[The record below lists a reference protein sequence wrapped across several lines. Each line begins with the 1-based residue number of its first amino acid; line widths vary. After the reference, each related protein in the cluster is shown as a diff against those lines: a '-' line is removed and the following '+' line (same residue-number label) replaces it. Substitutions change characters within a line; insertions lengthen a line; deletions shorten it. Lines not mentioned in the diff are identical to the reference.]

1 MDVITSIKGF
11 IRSLLLH
18 SQAHEISLHLQL
30 RKKTTKIEKIIVKKK
45 KEKSEFGSEEWRKAA
60 ACLLVNEGESG
71 ELRGQN
77 ISRGGE
83 SVERE
88 RESREVSTRNM

>member
-1 MDVITSIKGF
+1 MDVITSINGF

-30 RKKTTKIEKIIVKKK
+30 RKKIEKIIVKKK

-71 ELRGQN
+71 ELRGHK
-77 ISRGGE
+77 ISTEG
-83 SVERE
+83 
-88 RESREVSTRNM
+88 RESREKTRNI